1 MHTMIDRSKN
11 LWLLL
16 ILALSFFNCSRKI
29 YIDRS
34 QFFKDG
40 EAAPGVDLSYYKS
53 VQLRPHQD
61 STLAVA
67 MAISGGGSR
76 AANFGLGIMLGL
88 EELRLTATQD
98 ALDQVDYFSTV
109 SGGGFGAGAYIS
121 SLYDHYFFQRQTP
134 FSLAQYA
141 DEQICDDLC
150 YSYAG
155 ALIRGNLNIRLWFSL
170 VDDGD
175 VLEKAIDDQVLG
187 YKRRREATSEKLPGI
202 LLGDLFV
209 PKGSNAP
216 VLYPMHITNSTAL
229 NTMTIFPF
237 TPDILERYQ
246 IFGYTHRLKT
256 IKDDNLDVFSVP
268 LSVGIKSSGSFPVL
282 ISNTTLRSCYSPER
296 PYLHLIDGAM
306 TDNTGYYTAIDVLR
320 QDECPRKI
328 LIIVDADASGNL
340 HTFSKKEAARS
351 SLGVLFRLPA
361 SGLYARRST
370 LQSDIESRCQQYGI
384 RPIFFSFSTLIKNNP
399 AEVPHKIDIQ
409 KEMERLIELMQVDNY
424 ELSPSD
430 QQILYEV
437 LIHIGTKYTMK
448 EEEQRLLML
457 TGRMLVRLEEEKIY
471 TAMK

>member
-1 MHTMIDRSKN
+1 MRRINNN
-11 LWLLL
+11 LW
-16 ILALSFFNCSRKI
+16 FFLVVVTTFSNCSRKI

-88 EELRLTATQD
+88 EELLITETQD

-109 SGGGFGAGAYIS
+109 SGGGFGAGAYICA
-121 SLYDHYFFQRQTP
+121 LYDHHFFQRQTP
-134 FSLAQYA
+134 FSLSQYA
-141 DEQICDDLC
+141 DDQICGDLC

-155 ALIRGNLNIRLWFSL
+155 ALIRGNLNVKLWFSL

-175 VLEKAIDDQVLG
+175 ALEKAIDDQVLG
-187 YKRRREATSEKLPGI
+187 YKRRREAGNKKLPGI

-209 PKGSNAP
+209 PKGSDQP

-237 TPDILERYQ
+237 TPDILNQYQ
-246 IFGYTHRLKT
+246 IYGYTHRLKT
-256 IKDDNLDVFSVP
+256 IKDDNLDVFSMP

-306 TDNTGYYTAIDVLR
+306 TDNTGYYTALDILR
-320 QDECPRKI
+320 QDESSRKI

-340 HTFSKKEAARS
+340 YTFSKKEAARS

-370 LQSDIESRCQQYGI
+370 LQSDIETRCQQYDVT
-384 RPIFFSFSTLIKNNP
+384 PIYFSFSNLIKNNP
-399 AEVPHKIDIQ
+399 AEVPHKIDIK
-409 KEMERLIELMQVDNY
+409 KEMDRLLELMQLENF
-424 ELSPSD
+424 ELSPYD

-448 EEEQRLLML
+448 EEEQLLLML

-471 TAMK
+471 SYMSNN